1 MRSRTLWVFAAA
13 VCLAAC
19 GKQPPAEETAVEA
32 PAEEPVVVEELASAE
47 EALSTEPTFD
57 QAFVDH
63 MHVHAERV
71 DELMFALEDGDL
83 DAARSPAA
91 WLSRHQAEDRIPEE
105 WLPYFEAMQKSA
117 RAVENATKLE
127 TARAAAEQISV
138 YCQDCHAAAGINTAE

>member
-13 VCLAAC
+13 ACLGAC
-19 GKQPPAEETAVEA
+19 GKQPPAEDAAVEA
-32 PAEEPVVVEELASAE
+32 PADEPVVVEQATAADEAVPAELV
-47 EALSTEPTFD
+47 FD
-57 QAFVDH
+57 QAFIDH

-91 WLSRHQAEDRIPEE
+91 WLSRHQPEDRIPDE
-105 WLPYFEAMQKSA
+105 WLPYLEAMQKSA

-138 YCQDCHAAAGINTAE
+138 YCQECHTAAGINTAE